1 MARLIKEL
9 ILSNNLLLIILG
21 LSGLMITL
29 FIFQIASKKK
39 LGVTFEKWFAILY
52 IFISPHVNVPP
63 FNYLHFINLTAT
75 DGSSVSQLPFVFYPW
90 IMFVLCGRVISF
102 FKFKFVEGL
111 SFLVLRNPAFL
122 LYCWLPITSTL
133 WSLVPDITLK
143 SGMAFTG
150 FTVVCFYVGARYEWD
165 KLSGLVRWGYT
176 SIGIVSVLRNP
187 NVGREFA
194 GITSHK
200 NSLGALMVISTA
212 LWYLHYSQGAKTQ
225 KERWIALFFLFFS
238 FYLVRAS
245 SSGGCLVNSLILIF
259 LVSCLSF
266 LSKLKFQW
274 AFTSIVGFMVLG
286 IIGSVYIIDNLE
298 SIVVGGL
305 GKDLTLTGRTEF
317 WPQLI
322 AAANQRPWCG
332 YGFEGFF
339 QQDLL
344 GDKTPAYF
352 VYTPSAFQPKTAHNG
367 GIAILLYFGYPGL
380 ILILVSLVT
389 NLIFAVRELSRSPL
403 SQAGIPIIY
412 LVFIILNNLTE
423 GSITDMGDVWLAYVL
438 ITVRLSIDS
447 SKSSSSNH
455 RSYGRDLPPLSAS
468 RLNPD

>member
-1 MARLIKEL
+1 MARLIKDL
-9 ILSNNLLLIILG
+9 ILGSNLLLTILG

-39 LGVTFEKWFAILY
+39 LGVTFEKWFAVLY
-52 IFISPHVNVPP
+52 IFISPHVNIPP
-63 FNYLHFINLTAT
+63 FNYLHFINVSEV
-75 DGSSVSQLPFVFYPW
+75 DGSTISQLPFVFYPW

-102 FKFKFVEGL
+102 FKTKFVEGL
-111 SFLVLRNPAFL
+111 SFLLLKNPCFS
-122 LYCWLPITSTL
+122 LYCLLPITSTL
-133 WSLVPDITLK
+133 WSMLPDITLK
-143 SGMAFTG
+143 GAIAFTG
-150 FTVVCFYVGARYEWD
+150 FTVVSFYVGARYEWD
-165 KLSGLVRWGYT
+165 ELSRLLRWGYT
-176 SIGIVSVLRNP
+176 SIAVVSVLRYP

-225 KERWIALFFLFFS
+225 KERWIALLFLFFS

-245 SSGGCLVNSLILIF
+245 SSGGCLVNSLMLIF
-259 LVSCLSF
+259 LVSSLSF

-274 AFTSIVGFMVLG
+274 AFTALVGFTVLG

-322 AAANQRPWCG
+322 DAANQRPWFG
-332 YGFEGFF
+332 YGYNAFF
-339 QQDLL
+339 KIDLL
-344 GDKTPAYF
+344 GDQTPAYF
-352 VYTPSAFQPKTAHNG
+352 VYTTNGFQPKTAHNG
-367 GIAILLYFGYPGL
+367 AIAVLLYFGYPGL
-380 ILILVSLVT
+380 ILMLGSMVT

-423 GSITDMGDVWLAYVL
+423 GSLCDMGDVWLAYVL

-455 RSYGRDLPPLSAS
+455 RSYGRDVPPLSAS
-468 RLNPD
+468 

>member
-1 MARLIKEL
+1 MARLIKDL
-9 ILSNNLLLIILG
+9 ILGSNLLLTILG

-39 LGVTFEKWFAILY
+39 LGVTFEKWFAVLY
-52 IFISPHVNVPP
+52 IFISPHVNIPP
-63 FNYLHFINLTAT
+63 FNYLHFINVSEV
-75 DGSSVSQLPFVFYPW
+75 DGSTISQLPFVFYPW

-102 FKFKFVEGL
+102 FKTKFVEGL
-111 SFLVLRNPAFL
+111 SFLLLKNPCFS
-122 LYCWLPITSTL
+122 LYCLLPITSTL
-133 WSLVPDITLK
+133 WSMLPDITLK
-143 SGMAFTG
+143 GAIAFTG
-150 FTVVCFYVGARYEWD
+150 FTVVSFYVGARYEWD
-165 KLSGLVRWGYT
+165 ELSRLLRWGYT
-176 SIGIVSVLRNP
+176 SIAVVSVLRYP

-245 SSGGCLVNSLILIF
+245 SSGGSLVNSLMLIF
-259 LVSCLSF
+259 LVSSLSF

-274 AFTSIVGFMVLG
+274 AFTALVGFTVLG

-322 AAANQRPWCG
+322 DAANQRPWFG
-332 YGFEGFF
+332 YGYNAFF
-339 QQDLL
+339 KIDLL
-344 GDKTPAYF
+344 GDQTPAYF
-352 VYTPSAFQPKTAHNG
+352 VYTTNGFQPKTAHNG
-367 GIAILLYFGYPGL
+367 AIAVLLYFGYPGL
-380 ILILVSLVT
+380 ILMLGSMVT

-423 GSITDMGDVWLAYVL
+423 GSLVDLGDVWLAYVL

-455 RSYGRDLPPLSAS
+455 RSYGRDVPPLSAS
-468 RLNPD
+468 

>member
-9 ILSNNLLLIILG
+9 ILSNNLLLTIFG

-39 LGVTFEKWFAILY
+39 LGVTFEKWFAVLY

-102 FKFKFVEGL
+102 FKTKFVEGL
-111 SFLVLRNPAFL
+111 SFLLLRNPCFS
-122 LYCWLPITSTL
+122 LYCLLPITSTL
-133 WSLVPDITLK
+133 WSIVPDLTLK
-143 SGMAFTG
+143 AGMAFTG

-165 KLSGLVRWGYT
+165 ELSGLVRWGYT
-176 SIGIVSVLRNP
+176 SIGIVSILLHP

-225 KERWIALFFLFFS
+225 KERWIALLFLLFS

-245 SSGGCLVNSLILIF
+245 SSGGCLVNGLMLIF
-259 LVSCLSF
+259 VVSSLSF

-274 AFTSIVGFMVLG
+274 AFTSLVGFTVLG

-322 AAANQRPWCG
+322 AAANQRPWLG
-332 YGFEGFF
+332 YGFNGFF
-339 QQDLL
+339 QQDLI
-344 GDKTPAYF
+344 GEQTPAYF
-352 VYTPSAFQPKTAHNG
+352 VYTPNGFQPKTAHNG
-367 GIAILLYFGYPGL
+367 AIAILLYFGYPGL
-380 ILILVSLVT
+380 ILFLVSLVS

-423 GSITDMGDVWLAYVL
+423 GSVCDMGDVLSL
-438 ITVRLSIDS
+438 IHI
-447 SKSSSSNH
+447 
-455 RSYGRDLPPLSAS
+455 
-468 RLNPD
+468 

>member
-9 ILSNNLLLIILG
+9 ILSNNLLLTILG

-29 FIFQIASKKK
+29 FIFQIATKRNF
-39 LGVTFEKWFAILY
+39 GITFEKWFAVLY
-52 IFISPHVNVPP
+52 IFISPHVNIPP
-63 FNYLHFINLTAT
+63 FNYLHFINIAET
-75 DGSSVSQLPFVFYPW
+75 DGSTIAKLPFVFYPW
-90 IMFVLCGRVISF
+90 IMFILCGRFIGF
-102 FKFKFVEGL
+102 IKFNCIQGL
-111 SFLVLRNPAFL
+111 SFLVLRNPGFS
-122 LYCWLPITSTL
+122 LYCLLPITSTL

-143 SGMAFTG
+143 AGMAFTG

-165 KLSGLVRWGYT
+165 ELSGLVRWGYT
-176 SIGIVSVLRNP
+176 SIGIVSFLRFP
-187 NVGREFA
+187 TVTRELA

-200 NSLGALMVISTA
+200 NSLGSLMVVSTA

-225 KERWIALFFLFFS
+225 KERWIALLFMFFS
-238 FYLVRAS
+238 FYLVRS
-245 SSGGCLVNSLILIF
+245 TSSGGSLVNSLMLILI
-259 LVSCLSF
+259 VSSLNF

-274 AFTSIVGFMVLG
+274 AFTCIVGFMVFG

-322 AAANQRPWCG
+322 AAANQRPWFG

-339 QQDLL
+339 QQDLV
-344 GDKTPAYF
+344 GDKTPAFYI
-352 VYTPSAFQPKTAHNG
+352 YTASGFQPKTAHNG
-367 GIAILLYFGYPGL
+367 PIAILLFFGYPGL
-380 ILILVSLVT
+380 ILILVSLLT
-389 NLIFAVRELSRSPL
+389 NLTFAVRELSRRPL
-403 SQAGIPIIY
+403 AESGIPIIY

-423 GSITDMGDVWLAYVL
+423 GSIADIGDVWLAYVL

-447 SKSSSSNH
+447 SKSPSSNR
-455 RSYGRDLPPLSAS
+455 RSYGRDLPPRSAS

>member
-21 LSGLMITL
+21 LSGLAITL
-29 FIFQIASKKK
+29 FIFQIASKKN
-39 LGVTFEKWFAILY
+39 LGVTFEKWFAVLY

-111 SFLVLRNPAFL
+111 SFLVLRNPCFSV
-122 LYCWLPITSTL
+122 YCLLPITSTL

-143 SGMAFTG
+143 SGMAFTA
-150 FTVVCFYVGARYEWD
+150 FTVVGFYVGARYEWD
-165 KLSGLVRWGYT
+165 ELSGLVRWGYT
-176 SIGIVSVLRNP
+176 SVGIVSVLRNP

-200 NSLGALMVISTA
+200 NSLGGLMVISTA

-245 SSGGCLVNSLILIF
+245 SSGGCLVNSLMLLF
-259 LVSCLSF
+259 VVSSLSF

-274 AFTSIVGFMVLG
+274 AFTSLVGFTILG
-286 IIGSVYIIDNLE
+286 IISSIYIIDNLE

-322 AAANQRPWCG
+322 AAANQRPWFG

-339 QQDLL
+339 QQALI

>member
-1 MARLIKEL
+1 MARLIKDL
-9 ILSNNLLLIILG
+9 ILSTNLLLIILG
-21 LSGLMITL
+21 LSGLILTL
-29 FIFQIASKKK
+29 FIFQVATKKK
-39 LGVTFEKWFAILY
+39 FGVTFEKWFAVLY
-52 IFISPHVNVPP
+52 VFISPHVNVPP

-75 DGSSVSQLPFVFYPW
+75 DGSSVNQLPFVFYPW
-90 IMFVLCGRVISF
+90 IMFILCGRVISF
-102 FKFKFVEGL
+102 IKNDLVEAL
-111 SFLVLRNPAFL
+111 SFLLLKNPCFA
-122 LYCWLPITSTL
+122 LYCLLPITSTL

-143 SGMAFTG
+143 AGMAFTG
-150 FTVVCFYVGARYEWD
+150 FTVICFYVGARYEWEE
-165 KLSGLVRWGYT
+165 LSGLVRWGYT
-176 SIGIVSVLRNP
+176 SIGIVSFLRHP

-200 NSLGALMVISTA
+200 NSLGSIMVVSTA

-225 KERWIALFFLFFS
+225 KERWIALLFLFFS

-245 SSGGCLVNSLILIF
+245 SSGGSLVNSLMLIVI
-259 LVSCLSF
+259 VSSLSF

-274 AFTSIVGFMVLG
+274 AFTCIVGFTVFG

-322 AAANQRPWCG
+322 EAANQRPWFG
-332 YGFEGFF
+332 YGFNGFF

-344 GDKTPAYF
+344 GAQTPAYF
-352 VYTPSAFQPKTAHNG
+352 VYTPNGFQPKTAHNG
-367 GIAILLYFGYPGL
+367 AISVLLYFGYPGL
-380 ILILVSLVT
+380 ILILVSLLT
-389 NLIFAVRELSRSPL
+389 NLIFAVRQLSRSPL

-412 LVFIILNNLTE
+412 LIFIILNNLTE
-423 GSITDMGDVWLAYVL
+423 GSIGDIGDVWLAYAL

-447 SKSSSSNH
+447 SKSPSSNR
-455 RSYGRDLPPLSAS
+455 RSYGRDLPPRSAS

>member
-1 MARLIKEL
+1 M
-9 ILSNNLLLIILG
+9 
-21 LSGLMITL
+21 
-29 FIFQIASKKK
+29 
-39 LGVTFEKWFAILY
+39 
-52 IFISPHVNVPP
+52 
-63 FNYLHFINLTAT
+63 
-75 DGSSVSQLPFVFYPW
+75 
-90 IMFVLCGRVISF
+90 
-102 FKFKFVEGL
+102 
-111 SFLVLRNPAFL
+111 
-122 LYCWLPITSTL
+122 
-133 WSLVPDITLK
+133 TLK

-200 NSLGALMVISTA
+200 NSLGALMVVSTA

-245 SSGGCLVNSLILIF
+245 SSGGCLVNSLMLLF
-259 LVSCLSF
+259 VVSSLSF

-274 AFTSIVGFMVLG
+274 AFTSLVGFTVLG
-286 IIGSVYIIDNLE
+286 IIGSIYIIDNLE

-322 AAANQRPWCG
+322 AAANQRPWLG
-332 YGFEGFF
+332 YGFNGFF
-339 QQDLL
+339 VQDLL
-344 GDKTPAYF
+344 GDQTPAYF
-352 VYTPSAFQPKTAHNG
+352 VYTPAGFQPKTAHNG
-367 GIAILLYFGYPGL
+367 AISVLLYFGYPGL

-412 LVFIILNNLTE
+412 LVFIILNNFSE
-423 GSITDMGDVWLAYVL
+423 GSICDIGDVWLAYVL

>member
-1 MARLIKEL
+1 MARLIKDL
-9 ILSNNLLLIILG
+9 ILSNNLLLIIFG
-21 LSGLMITL
+21 LSGLTITL
-29 FIFQIASKKK
+29 FIFQIASKKN
-39 LGVTFEKWFAILY
+39 LGVTFEKWFAVLY

-75 DGSSVSQLPFVFYPW
+75 EASIVSQLPFFFYPW

-102 FKFKFVEGL
+102 FKNNFVEGL
-111 SFLVLRNPAFL
+111 SFLVLRNPGFS
-122 LYCWLPITSTL
+122 LYCLLPITSTL

-143 SGMAFTG
+143 AGMAFTG
-150 FTVVCFYVGARYEWD
+150 FTVVCFYLGARYEWNE
-165 KLSGLVRWGYT
+165 LSGLVRWGYT
-176 SIGIVSVLRNP
+176 SIGLVSFLRHP

-245 SSGGCLVNSLILIF
+245 SSGGALVNSLMLIF
-259 LVSCLSF
+259 VVSSLSF

-274 AFTSIVGFMVLG
+274 AFTSLVGFTVLG

-298 SIVVGGL
+298 SIIVGGL

-322 AAANQRPWCG
+322 AAANQRPWLG

-339 QQDLL
+339 KQELL

-352 VYTPSAFQPKTAHNG
+352 VYTPAGFQPKTAHNG
-367 GIAILLYFGYPGL
+367 AIAVLLYFGYPGL
-380 ILILVSLVT
+380 ILILASVVT

-403 SQAGIPIIY
+403 SEAGIPIIY

-423 GSITDMGDVWLAYVL
+423 GSLADIGDVWLAYVL

>member
-1 MARLIKEL
+1 MARMIKEL
-9 ILSNNLLLIILG
+9 IFSNNLLLMILG
-21 LSGLMITL
+21 VSGLTITL

-39 LGVTFEKWFAILY
+39 FGVTFEKWFAILY

-63 FNYLHFINLTAT
+63 FNYLHFINLTETNGAAIN
-75 DGSSVSQLPFVFYPW
+75 QLPLVFYPW
-90 IMFVLCGRVISF
+90 LSFILLGRILGF
-102 FKFKFVEGL
+102 FKNKFVEGL
-111 SFLVLRNPAFL
+111 SFLLLRNPAFS
-122 LYCWLPITSTL
+122 LYCLLPITSTL

-143 SGMAFTG
+143 AGMAFTG
-150 FTVVCFYVGARYEWD
+150 FTIVAFYIGARYEWHE
-165 KLSGLVRWGYT
+165 LSGLVRWGYT
-176 SIGIVSVLRNP
+176 SIGIVSFLRHP

-200 NSLGALMVISTA
+200 NSLGSIMVVSTA

-225 KERWIALFFLFFS
+225 KERWIALLFMLFS
-238 FYLVRAS
+238 FYLVRS
-245 SSGGCLVNSLILIF
+245 TSSGGSLVNSLMLIAV
-259 LVSCLSF
+259 VSSLSF

-274 AFTSIVGFMVLG
+274 AFTCIVGFTVFG

-322 AAANQRPWCG
+322 AAANQRPWFG
-332 YGFEGFF
+332 YGFDGFF

-344 GDKTPAYF
+344 GKETPAYYI
-352 VYTPSAFQPKTAHNG
+352 YTPNGFQPKTAHNG
-367 GIAILLYFGYPGL
+367 AIAVLLFFGYPGL
-380 ILILVSLVT
+380 ILILVSLLT
-389 NLIFAVRELSRSPL
+389 NLILAVRELSRSPL
-403 SQAGIPIIY
+403 SESGIPIIY
-412 LVFIILNNLTE
+412 LVFIILNNITE
-423 GSITDMGDVWLAYVL
+423 GSLGDIGDVWLAYVL

-447 SKSSSSNH
+447 GKSPSSNRH
-455 RSYGRDLPPLSAS
+455 IYGRDLPPRSAS